1 MVAGATAAAQTPS
14 RTPPPPQ
21 TSPPR
26 APPSRT
32 PPRTAPAEEG
42 ELIHGA
48 IPGELQL
55 RYTAMSALPLDV
67 TPGST
72 RMPAALGQNQWVET
86 WIRFRP
92 WVQFG
97 ARLRVVF
104 QVDLARTVVPDAPT
118 QFVGLAHEPR
128 NDTFPYGPVD
138 LRWGYVE
145 WDSPVGVFRLGQQ
158 GFTWGLGVLAND
170 GDRRPLFGDYRHGDI
185 VERIAFATRPG
196 GRHSNV
202 VAAIAGDL
210 VYRDRTTRLV
220 DGDIALQ
227 GVASVFYQHHACT
240 ADCERKRVGALAVL
254 RDVSFADGSTLQVF
268 VADLLARW
276 HWPTPD
282 RTGRV
287 FAGAEVAL
295 IAGTTNAARTLY
307 VDEHRVL
314 QFGAAAELG
323 VERPGRYRVALEG
336 GWASGDRN
344 PLDARQRRFHFNP
357 SHRVGLILFPEVMH
371 WQTARSAEI
380 ARDPDLAARP
390 PYGASLLPTQ
400 GGVAG
405 AAYLYPNVRLNL
417 SRFLELRGA
426 AVVGVSTTDLVD
438 PTSVLRYG
446 EARNYRGGDSAR
458 RDLGLE
464 LDLGL
469 DAEVPLSRE
478 IRFQGG
484 IQGGVFFPGRAMDD
498 RFGAALPRIVM
509 GMARAGLLF

>member
-1 MVAGATAAAQTPS
+1 MCATAAAQTP
-14 RTPPPPQ
+14 
-21 TSPPR
+21 
-26 APPSRT
+26 
-32 PPRTAPAEEG
+32 PPRTAPASSAPARTTATTAPAQEEG
-42 ELIHGA
+42 ELIQGA

-72 RMPAALGQNQWVET
+72 VMPDRLGQHQWVET

-92 WVQFG
+92 WVNFG
-97 ARLRVVF
+97 RRLRVVF
-104 QVDLARTVVPDAPT
+104 QIDLARAVIPDAPT

-128 NDTFPYGPVD
+128 SDTFPYGPVD
-138 LRWGYVE
+138 LRWGYIQ

-170 GDRRPLFGDYRHGDI
+170 GDRRPLFGDYRAGDI
-185 VERIAFATRPG
+185 VERVAFATRPG

-227 GVASVFYQHHACT
+227 GLASVYYQHHACT
-240 ADCERKRVGALAVL
+240 QDCERKRVGALAVW
-254 RDVSFADGSTLQVF
+254 RDVSFADGSYLRAF
-268 VADLLARW
+268 VGDLSARW

-287 FAGAEVAL
+287 FAGAEVAV
-295 IAGTTNAARTLY
+295 IAGTTDAARTVY
-307 VDEHRVL
+307 VPRHDVL
-314 QFGAAAELG
+314 QVGAAAELG
-323 VERPGRYRVALEG
+323 IERPGRFRVALEG
-336 GWASGDRN
+336 GYTSGDRN
-344 PLDARQRRFHFNP
+344 PLDTQQRRFHFNP
-357 SHRVGLILFPEVMH
+357 AHRVGLILFPEVMH

-390 PYGASLLPTQ
+390 PYGTALLPTQ

-405 AAYLYPNVRLNL
+405 AAYLYPNARVNL
-417 SRFLELRGA
+417 GRYVDLRGA
-426 AVVGVSTTDLVD
+426 AVVGVATSDVVD
-438 PTSVLRYG
+438 PTSVQRYG
-446 EARNYRGGDSAR
+446 SARNYRGGESVR

-464 LDLGL
+464 LDLGVET
-469 DAEVPLSRE
+469 DVPLSRE
-478 IRFQGG
+478 VRLQGG
-484 IQGGVFFPGRAMDD
+484 VQAGVFFPGRAMDD
-498 RFGAALPRIVM
+498 RFGAPMGRVVM
-509 GMARAGLLF
+509 GMARFGLVF